1 MTTQVALSTNTYG
14 KLYVLVD
21 DTDAADVLQYKWHVL
36 YTSGKYYAYRS
47 TPGRQ
52 DRTSVLLHRQLMNAP
67 DGVKV
72 DHING
77 DGLDCQR
84 SNMRLATDEQNRWN
98 ARRKRSKS
106 GYIGVR
112 EYTVKHGTRYQAK
125 MNGTHISTH
134 DTAHEAALAYD
145 RYARNLY
152 GDFAVLNFPTQCNG
166 LCRPDLCLYEAKCP
180 LHGAAA
186 LVMALNERERDNA

>member
-21 DTDAADVLQYKWHVL
+21 DTDAQDVLQYKWHVL
-36 YTSGKYYAYRS
+36 ATDGKLYAYRQYQVDYERK
-47 TPGRQ
+47 T
-52 DRTSVLLHRQLMNAP
+52 VLLHRQLMNAP

-77 DGLDCQR
+77 DGLDCRR
-84 SNMRLATDEQNRWN
+84 SNMRLATNEQNRQN

-106 GYIGVR
+106 GYIGVKAY
-112 EYTVKHGTRYQAK
+112 ETKHGTRYSARA
-125 MNGTHISTH
+125 NGQQIASF
-134 DTAHEAALAYD
+134 DTAEEAARRYD
-145 RYARNLY
+145 QYARNVY

-166 LCRPDLCLYEAKCP
+166 LCQPDLSLYEARCS
-180 LHGAAA
+180 LHGASA
-186 LVMALNERERDNA
+186 LLNALEGSHVGT